1 MVVRIEVCYA
11 NAEQQWLIPVDIP
24 EGSSVE
30 QAIAASRILTTCSE
44 IATLPLSVGIFSKKC
59 DLQTVLQ
66 AGDRVEIYRPLLIDP
81 KAARLLRAQRRK

>member
-1 MVVRIEVCYA
+1 MRVEVCYA
-11 NAEQQWLIPVDIP
+11 NAQQQWLIPVDLP

-30 QAIAASRILTTCSE
+30 QAIAASGILTTCNE
-44 IATLPLSVGIFSKKC
+44 ITALPFSVGIFSKKC

-66 AGDRVEIYRPLLIDP
+66 EGDRVEIYRPLSIDP